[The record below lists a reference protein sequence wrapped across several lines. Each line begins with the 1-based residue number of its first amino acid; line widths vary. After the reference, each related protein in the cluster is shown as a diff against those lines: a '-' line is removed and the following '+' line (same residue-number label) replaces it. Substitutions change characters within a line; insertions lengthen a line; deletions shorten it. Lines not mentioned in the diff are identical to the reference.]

1 MDLQTDESDL
11 DSDVTVQNR
20 GKSQLRVDSSFRI
33 TRHGPQKIVPFGVFT
48 LYVAVSDLPRSVFP
62 CGDLCILFPLN
73 PCQRLVHSTIS
84 EDAARHVRHGDYD
97 RVEICRAGE
106 HS

>member
-1 MDLQTDESDL
+1 MVLQTDESEL

-48 LYVAVSDLPRSVFP
+48 LYLAVSDLPRSVFP

-73 PCQRLVHSTIS
+73 PCQRHAHSLIS
-84 EDAARHVRHGDYD
+84 EDATRHARRGDYD
-97 RVEICRAGE
+97 RVAICRAGE